1 MKLKAQEKKI
11 DHIERAKR
19 VVEIP
24 MLKDQWIQEEK
35 LRIEVRY
42 FDIVGGGR
50 GNWDSKLKLGDQLK
64 NLRTIKKK

>member
-42 FDIVGGGR
+42 FDIVGGG
-50 GNWDSKLKLGDQLK
+50 GGIGIVN
-64 NLRTIKKK
+64 